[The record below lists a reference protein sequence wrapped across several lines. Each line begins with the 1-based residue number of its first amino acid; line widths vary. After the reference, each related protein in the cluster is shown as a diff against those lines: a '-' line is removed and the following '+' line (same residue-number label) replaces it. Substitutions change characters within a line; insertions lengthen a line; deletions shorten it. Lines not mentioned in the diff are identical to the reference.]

1 MRFIQENMWII
12 SAFVLE
18 NFIWKSLR
26 LKAVIFILKKSSV
39 YQQLINPKNSLFNGA
54 DFLG

>member
-39 YQQLINPKNSLFNGA
+39 YQQLINPKNSFFNRA